1 MAELTGITFDFTLV
15 EDSVWEE
22 RKNLAFMSGNY
33 PEVFFAKITQA
44 DELTYGYEGKLLDL
58 KPLIKEYAPNIVA
71 LYEAF
76 PDVVKGTTHENGA
89 IYVLPM
95 ISYAPR
101 SSNPHCIQI
110 NSKWL
115 EVA

>member
-1 MAELTGITFDFTLV
+1 
-15 EDSVWEE
+15 
-22 RKNLAFMSGNY
+22 MSGNY

-76 PDVVKGTTHENGA
+76 PDVVKGT
-89 IYVLPM
+89 PM
-95 ISYAPR
+95 KTAPFMCC
-101 SSNPHCIQI
+101 P
-110 NSKWL
+110 
-115 EVA
+115 

>member
-1 MAELTGITFDFTLV
+1 
-15 EDSVWEE
+15 
-22 RKNLAFMSGNY
+22 MSGNY

-58 KPLIKEYAPNIVA
+58 KPLIKKYAPNIVA

-115 EVA
+115 EAAIIEAAESSRRPSVKYIEAILERWG